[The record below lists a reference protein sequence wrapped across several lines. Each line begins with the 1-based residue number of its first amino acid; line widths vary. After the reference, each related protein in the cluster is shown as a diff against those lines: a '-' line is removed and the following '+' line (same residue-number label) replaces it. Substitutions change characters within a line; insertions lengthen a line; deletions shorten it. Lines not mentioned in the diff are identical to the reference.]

1 MSKVVDIEKLKPSLE
16 PLLTEETS
24 VSTIESIMGIAE
36 DYDETSVQNR
46 IDEAVKAA
54 KEEEAKSYSQKLHDM
69 FFKGGTSTEQGGA
82 SGEGNSADQQTDPE
96 IKGKREVV
104 DIFTEI

>member
-1 MSKVVDIEKLKPSLE
+1 MSKVVDIEKLKPILE

-36 DYDETSVQNR
+36 DYDDASIQNR

-54 KEEEAKSYSQKLHDM
+54 KEEESKSYSQKLHDM
-69 FFKGGTSTEQGGA
+69 FFKGASADQGGA
-82 SGEGNSADQQTDPE
+82 HGEGNSADQQTDPE
-96 IKGKREVV
+96 IKGKREVE
-104 DIFTEI
+104 DIFS